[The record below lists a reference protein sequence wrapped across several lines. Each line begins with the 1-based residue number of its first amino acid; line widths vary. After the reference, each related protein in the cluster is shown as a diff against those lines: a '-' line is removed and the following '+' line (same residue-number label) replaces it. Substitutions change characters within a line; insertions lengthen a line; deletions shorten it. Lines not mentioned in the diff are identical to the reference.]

1 MTKIKELFSPM
12 ENSIKIT
19 AKPHYVQEKSDP
31 VRSYYYFAYHITIEN
46 VGNNSAQLLS
56 RYWHITDGQG
66 NTEDVHGPGVIG
78 KQPKL
83 APGESFEYT
92 SFCPL
97 PTPMGFMEGAYHMVD
112 EKGKE
117 FDVEIK
123 PFRLVAPQMLN

>member
-31 VRSYYYFAYHITIEN
+31 VRSYYYFAY
-46 VGNNSAQLLS
+46 
-56 RYWHITDGQG
+56 HITDGQG